1 MYITAREQKVIKYI
15 IQQNRYV
22 TIREIA
28 DSVQVS
34 TRTIHR
40 ELKSIKPILKD
51 YHLSLDKQ
59 PGKGLK
65 AVGEQEDKQRLLAH
79 MSNEDQIE
87 YSSDERKLL
96 ILCALLEAKEP
107 VKLYTLAA
115 DLQVTNATISYDLDE
130 LTEWIAPYGLQLI
143 RKRGYG
149 IELKGPEEA
158 KRKIVGNLIVDRL
171 DIQLFLETIEM
182 NIKHRTKAT
191 EKVFG
196 VVSRG
201 QLLKV
206 ERLLFHLKDRLS
218 LSLSDSAYIAL
229 VVHLTYAIER
239 IQLGETIRME
249 EEELLEL
256 KRTKEFESS
265 LRMAR
270 ALERMFNVEIPEAEV
285 GYMTIHLRSANRS
298 FQTEYRIDEIELD
311 IALRTK
317 KLIDFISN
325 KTGYHLNE
333 NDSLYEGLVS
343 HLEPAM
349 NRLKE
354 KMRIYNPLTQQIKKD
369 YFLLFMAIEE
379 GVERFFPEIEFPED
393 EIAFL
398 VLHFGSVLEI
408 KKEETKIHALVV
420 CSSGIGSSK
429 MLASRLK
436 KELPEIAKFD
446 LSSLME
452 LKEIDASSYDMI
464 VSTVPIPYEHID
476 YIMVSPLL
484 NEDDAMRVKA
494 HIKRKIPYI
503 IEKKRIKEPPEELA
517 QETVD
522 MMAVAEQVT
531 NYMFVIRSI
540 LSHFT
545 LEKRETMPQH
555 DETIRQ
561 LLRQLEEEGFI
572 IHADDVAGGL
582 LEREQQGGL
591 GIPGT
596 EFALY
601 HLKHAFIKEPIFHI
615 YDLDQAYEVKSMDG
629 GQQQMSRMLMMLAPQ
644 ELGKEGSEMFSLIS
658 SSIIE
663 SEESMALYGQGTKEN
678 IEQKL
683 HQLFYQF
690 VKEAKW

>member
-1 MYITAREQKVIKYI
+1 MYITAREQKIIKYI

-40 ELKSIKPILKD
+40 ELKSIKPILKNYD
-51 YHLSLDKQ
+51 LSLDKQ

-65 AVGEQEDKQRLLAH
+65 AVGEQEDKQRLLSH

-206 ERLLFHLKDRLS
+206 ERLLFHLKNRLS

-265 LRMAR
+265 QRIAR

-298 FQTEYRIDEIELD
+298 FGAEYRIDEIELD
-311 IALRTK
+311 IAIRTK

-393 EIAFL
+393 EIAFI

-408 KKEETKIHALVV
+408 KKEETNIHALVV

-436 KELPEIAKFD
+436 KELPEIVEFD

-464 VSTVPIPYEHID
+464 VSTVPIPYDHID

-494 HIKRKIPYI
+494 HIKRKIPYM
-503 IEKKRIKEPPEELA
+503 IEKKRTKEAVKESV

-531 NYMFVIRSI
+531 NYMSVIRSI

-545 LEKRETMPQH
+545 IENRETLPQH
-555 DETIRQ
+555 EATIRQ
-561 LLRQLEEEGFI
+561 LLRQLEEEGSI
-572 IHADDVAGGL
+572 THADDVASGL

-596 EFALY
+596 EFALF
-601 HLKHAFIKEPIFHI
+601 HLKHEFIKEPIFHI

-629 GQQQMSRMLMMLAPQ
+629 GQQMMSRMLMMLAPQ
-644 ELGKEGSEMFSLIS
+644 KLGKEGSEMFSLIS

-663 SEESMALYGQGTKEN
+663 SEESMVLYGQGSKEE

>member
-1 MYITAREQKVIKYI
+1 
-15 IQQNRYV
+15 
-22 TIREIA
+22 
-28 DSVQVS
+28 
-34 TRTIHR
+34 
-40 ELKSIKPILKD
+40 
-51 YHLSLDKQ
+51 
-59 PGKGLK
+59 
-65 AVGEQEDKQRLLAH
+65 
-79 MSNEDQIE
+79 
-87 YSSDERKLL
+87 
-96 ILCALLEAKEP
+96 
-107 VKLYTLAA
+107 
-115 DLQVTNATISYDLDE
+115 
-130 LTEWIAPYGLQLI
+130 
-143 RKRGYG
+143 
-149 IELKGPEEA
+149 
-158 KRKIVGNLIVDRL
+158 
-171 DIQLFLETIEM
+171 
-182 NIKHRTKAT
+182 
-191 EKVFG
+191 
-196 VVSRG
+196 
-201 QLLKV
+201 
-206 ERLLFHLKDRLS
+206 
-218 LSLSDSAYIAL
+218 
-229 VVHLTYAIER
+229 
-239 IQLGETIRME
+239 
-249 EEELLEL
+249 
-256 KRTKEFESS
+256 
-265 LRMAR
+265 
-270 ALERMFNVEIPEAEV
+270 
-285 GYMTIHLRSANRS
+285 MTIHLRSANRS

-503 IEKKRIKEPPEELA
+503 IEKKRIKESPKELV

-545 LEKRETMPQH
+545 IEKRETMPQH

-601 HLKHAFIKEPIFHI
+601 HLKHTFIKEPIFHI

>member
-298 FQTEYRIDEIELD
+298 FGAEYRIDEIELD

-354 KMRIYNPLTQQIKKD
+354 KMRIYNPLTQQIKKTT
-369 YFLLFMAIEE
+369 FCCLW
-379 GVERFFPEIEFPED
+379 
-393 EIAFL
+393 
-398 VLHFGSVLEI
+398 
-408 KKEETKIHALVV
+408 
-420 CSSGIGSSK
+420 
-429 MLASRLK
+429 RLK
-436 KELPEIAKFD
+436 KESSVSFQRLNFQRMKLPF
-446 LSSLME
+446 LCF
-452 LKEIDASSYDMI
+452 
-464 VSTVPIPYEHID
+464 T
-476 YIMVSPLL
+476 
-484 NEDDAMRVKA
+484 
-494 HIKRKIPYI
+494 
-503 IEKKRIKEPPEELA
+503 LA
-517 QETVD
+517 QCLKSKKKKQKF
-522 MMAVAEQVT
+522 M
-531 NYMFVIRSI
+531 RS
-540 LSHFT
+540 LFA
-545 LEKRETMPQH
+545 Q
-555 DETIRQ
+555 
-561 LLRQLEEEGFI
+561 
-572 IHADDVAGGL
+572 AGL
-582 LEREQQGGL
+582 VPRKCLP
-591 GIPGT
+591 PG
-596 EFALY
+596 
-601 HLKHAFIKEPIFHI
+601 
-615 YDLDQAYEVKSMDG
+615 
-629 GQQQMSRMLMMLAPQ
+629 
-644 ELGKEGSEMFSLIS
+644 
-658 SSIIE
+658 
-663 SEESMALYGQGTKEN
+663 
-678 IEQKL
+678 
-683 HQLFYQF
+683 
-690 VKEAKW
+690 

>member
-1 MYITAREQKVIKYI
+1 MYITAREQKVIKYM

-40 ELKSIKPILKD
+40 EIKSIKPILKN

-79 MSNEDQIE
+79 ISNEDQIE

-130 LTEWIAPYGLQLI
+130 LTDWIAPYGLQLI

-206 ERLLFHLKDRLS
+206 ERLLFHLKNRLS

-256 KRTKEFESS
+256 TRTKEFESS
-265 LRMAR
+265 LRIAR

-311 IALRTK
+311 IAIRTK

-325 KTGYHLNE
+325 KTGYQLNE

-393 EIAFL
+393 EIAFI

-452 LKEIDASSYDMI
+452 LKEIDAASYDMI
-464 VSTVPIPYEHID
+464 VSTVPIPYDHID

-484 NEDDAMRVKA
+484 NEDDALRVKA
-494 HIKRKIPYI
+494 HIKRKIPYM
-503 IEKKRIKEPPEELA
+503 IEKKRTKESVTEPV
-517 QETVD
+517 QETID
-522 MMAVAEQVT
+522 MMAVTEQVT
-531 NYMFVIRSI
+531 NYMSVIRGI

-545 LEKRETMPQH
+545 IEKKKTLPHHEA
-555 DETIRQ
+555 TIRQ
-561 LLRQLEEEGFI
+561 LLRQIESEGYVK
-572 IHADDVAGGL
+572 HADNVATSL

-596 EFALY
+596 TFALF
-601 HLKHAFIKEPIFHI
+601 HLKHELIKEPIFHI
-615 YDLDQAYEVKSMDG
+615 YDLDEAYEVKSMDG
-629 GQQQMSRMLMMLAPQ
+629 GQQMMSRMLMMLAPL

-663 SEESMALYGQGTKEN
+663 SEESMALYGHGAKEE